1 MINQWGIG
9 LQESCPR
16 VVSLGDNPGCPC
28 GGTHVYDIKQI
39 GHINVSFSPLLP
51 FFAINVSPD
60 GWIFF
65 WVSGS
70 AFL

>member
-1 MINQWGIG
+1 
-9 LQESCPR
+9 
-16 VVSLGDNPGCPC
+16 VVSLGDNPGGPC

-51 FFAINVSPD
+51 FFTIDVSPD
-60 GWIFF
+60 RWILF

>member
-1 MINQWGIG
+1 M
-9 LQESCPR
+9 
-16 VVSLGDNPGCPC
+16 VSLGDNPGGPC

-51 FFAINVSPD
+51 FFTIDVSPD
-60 GWIFF
+60 RWILF